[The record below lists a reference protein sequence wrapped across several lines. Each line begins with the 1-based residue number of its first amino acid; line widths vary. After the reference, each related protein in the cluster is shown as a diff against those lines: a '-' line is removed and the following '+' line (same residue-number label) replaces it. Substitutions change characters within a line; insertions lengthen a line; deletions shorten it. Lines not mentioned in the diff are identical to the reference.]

1 MHSGSAARSARFSG
15 LKFSL
20 SVGMLRNLHWH
31 RLLWLTL
38 LVLALLAAGCHRDVV
53 APGDPVAAV
62 KGLAQ
67 ALHDNDLV
75 RYWRLS
81 MPPAL
86 QKQMEARWKNRLA
99 TAPAPTEQQEKDYAR
114 LMARLTAPDAET
126 KLYKSLDPK
135 LKKLETEIGS
145 QWPMMQTTAGI
156 FIKGIIQAND
166 KLSPAEKDHAKTVGI
181 AVLDWAQ
188 PAVFTDRAR
197 AKQAITVMT
206 STAREL
212 ALPTLAQARALE
224 LVPALE
230 KFGVAFKGGKQLG
243 RIYGVDVD
251 AALAGVDAKL
261 AAVNGDVATMDV
273 SYPLLG
279 KTVSF
284 QMELIRRDGRWYS
297 ADAVR
302 DAETE
307 LATPVPA
314 TPVHVVP

>member
-1 MHSGSAARSARFSG
+1 
-15 LKFSL
+15 
-20 SVGMLRNLHWH
+20 MLRIPHW
-31 RLLWLTL
+31 RCLLWPTL
-38 LVLALLAAGCHRDVV
+38 FVLAMIAGGCHREVV

-67 ALHDNDLV
+67 ALRDNDLV

-81 MPPAL
+81 MPPGL
-86 QKQMEARWKNRLA
+86 QKQMEARWKARLA
-99 TAPAPTEQQEKDYAR
+99 TAPAATEQQEKDYAR
-114 LMARLTAPDAET
+114 QMARLTAPDAED
-126 KLYKSLDPK
+126 KLYRSLDPK
-135 LKKLETEIGS
+135 LKKLESEIGA

-166 KLSPAEKDHAKTVGI
+166 KLSPAEKDHAQAVGL

-197 AKQAITVMT
+197 AKQAIAVMVK
-206 STAREL
+206 TAREL

-230 KFGVAFKGGKQLG
+230 KFGVALKGGKQLG
-243 RIYGVDVD
+243 LIYGLDAD
-251 AALAGVDAKL
+251 AALANVDVKL
-261 AAVNGDVATMDV
+261 VAASGDVATMAV

-284 QMELIRRDGRWYS
+284 QMDMVRRDGRWYS
-297 ADAVR
+297 ADAVH
-302 DAETE
+302 DAEAE
-307 LATPVPA
+307 LAKPVPA
-314 TPVHVVP
+314 KPAAIAP

>member
-1 MHSGSAARSARFSG
+1 
-15 LKFSL
+15 
-20 SVGMLRNLHWH
+20 MLRISHWH
-31 RLLWLTL
+31 RLLWPGLF
-38 LVLALLAAGCHRDVV
+38 VLAVLIGGCHRDVV

-67 ALHDNDLV
+67 ALRDNDLV

-81 MPPAL
+81 MPPVL
-86 QKQMEARWKNRLA
+86 QKQVEARWKTRLA
-99 TAPAPTEQQEKDYAR
+99 TAPAPTEQQQKDYAR
-114 LMARLTAPDAET
+114 MMARLTAPDAEA
-126 KLYKSLDPK
+126 KLYRSLDPK

-166 KLSPAEKDHAKTVGI
+166 KLSPAEKDHAQAVGL

-197 AKQAITVMT
+197 ARQAITVMV

-230 KFGVAFKGGKQLG
+230 KFGVALKGAKKLG
-243 RIYGVDVD
+243 LVYGVDTD
-251 AALAGVDAKL
+251 AALDAVDVKL
-261 AAVNGDVATMDV
+261 VAAHDDIATMAV

-284 QMELIRRDGRWYS
+284 QMDMIRRDNRWYS
-297 ADAVR
+297 ADAVH

-307 LATPVPA
+307 LATPVPV
-314 TPVHVVP
+314 TPARIAP

>member
-1 MHSGSAARSARFSG
+1 
-15 LKFSL
+15 
-20 SVGMLRNLHWH
+20 MLRISHW
-31 RLLWLTL
+31 RCLLWPI
-38 LVLALLAAGCHRDVV
+38 VFALAVFVGGCHREVV

-86 QKQMEARWKNRLA
+86 QKQMEARWKARLA

-114 LMARLTAPDAET
+114 MMARLTAPDAED
-126 KLYKSLDPK
+126 KLYRSLDPK
-135 LKKLETEIGS
+135 LKKLESEIGS

-166 KLSPAEKDHAKTVGI
+166 KLSPAEKDHAQSVGL

-197 AKQAITVMT
+197 ARQAIAVMT
-206 STAREL
+206 TTAREL

-224 LVPALE
+224 LTPALE
-230 KFGVAFKGGKQLG
+230 KLGVAVKGAKQLG
-243 RIYGVDVD
+243 LIYGLDVD
-251 AALAGVDAKL
+251 AALAGIDVKL
-261 AAVNGDVATMDV
+261 VAASGDVATMAV

-284 QMELIRRDGRWYS
+284 QMDMIRRDGRWYS
-297 ADAVR
+297 ADAVH
-302 DAETE
+302 DAEAE
-307 LATPVPA
+307 LAKPVPA
-314 TPVHVVP
+314 PPVQVAP

>member
-1 MHSGSAARSARFSG
+1 
-15 LKFSL
+15 
-20 SVGMLRNLHWH
+20 MLRKPHWR
-31 RLLWLTL
+31 RLVWPTL
-38 LVLALLAAGCHRDVV
+38 FVLALIAGGCHREVV

-67 ALHDNDLV
+67 ALHDNDVV

-86 QKQMEARWKNRLA
+86 QKQMEARWKARLA

-114 LMARLTAPDAET
+114 QMARLTAPDAEE
-126 KLYKSLDPK
+126 KLYRSLDPK
-135 LKKLETEIGS
+135 LKKLEAEIGS

-166 KLSPAEKDHAKTVGI
+166 KLSPAEKDHAQSVGL

-197 AKQAITVMT
+197 AKQAITVMV

-230 KFGVAFKGGKQLG
+230 KIGIALKGGKQLG
-243 RIYGVDVD
+243 LIYGLD
-251 AALAGVDAKL
+251 ADTALANVDAKL
-261 AAVNGDVATMDV
+261 VAASGDVATMAV

-284 QMELIRRDGRWYS
+284 QMDMVRRDGRWYS
-297 ADAVR
+297 ADAVH
-302 DAETE
+302 DAEAE
-307 LATPVPA
+307 LAKPVPA
-314 TPVHVVP
+314 KPAAIAP